1 MDLAKFLEALDT
13 EMAQRMLADLQSDER
28 RTPQLYNAI
37 SKLLERHKFQIK
49 KLQPDENILGGLAKG
64 LEAYDQMVGSDGLSD
79 DDYASH

>member
-1 MDLAKFLEALDT
+1 MDLVKFLEALDT
-13 EMAQRMLADLQSDER
+13 EMAQRMLADLQDDER

-64 LEAYDQMVGSDGLSD
+64 LEAYDKMVGQDGLSD
-79 DDYASH
+79 EDYASH